1 MNSTGNNSAS
11 PSIDSEMNYP
21 GYIWKDCGMLT

>member
-1 MNSTGNNSAS
+1 MNSTGNGSPP

-21 GYIWKDCGMLT
+21 GYI

>member
-11 PSIDSEMNYP
+11 PSIGSEMNYP
-21 GYIWKDCGMLT
+21 GYIWKDCRMLT